1 MVGNEENL
9 NSNIIC
15 ALFPMIHVIPL
26 YLSEGV
32 ALNKEFV
39 LKNQIMPMI
48 VRKFQDLLPTKSK
61 VGTDK

>member
-1 MVGNEENL
+1 
-9 NSNIIC
+9 
-15 ALFPMIHVIPL
+15 MIHVIPL

-39 LKNQIMPMI
+39 LNNQIMPMI

>member
-1 MVGNEENL
+1 
-9 NSNIIC
+9 
-15 ALFPMIHVIPL
+15 MIHVIPL
-26 YLSEGV
+26 YLSEGM

-39 LKNQIMPMI
+39 LNKIMPMK